1 MTGQPER
8 FDADELAAALAAALL
23 DGDEE
28 DPPRLVVHV
37 NGWPRAVTGV
47 VYDPVARTATFE
59 LDRPTRRPLR
69 WLRPD
74 DDDVMHVSSSR
85 SDAVDALRFA
95 YGGYVTEQDQ
105 QRARDEEL
113 ERSLRDWTERRA
125 TRRDRDGDR

>member
-1 MTGQPER
+1 MTGPPER

-37 NGWPRAVTGV
+37 NGWPREVTGV

-59 LDRPTRRPLR
+59 LDGRTRRPLS

-74 DDDVMHVSSSR
+74 DDVTHVSSSR
-85 SDAVDALRFA
+85 SDAVEALRFA
-95 YGGYVTEQDQ
+95 YGGYVTAWD

-125 TRRDRDGDR
+125 TRRGRDGDR